1 MVSAWKKC
9 QYHTDTHWARSLN
22 TLWWTQLG
30 CALHSDQ
37 LTRGHTRMGT
47 APSQPHSPSQH
58 SLPTTHCTLHAC
70 TPLSAAGHMTTLLG
84 GRSLG
89 WLVGSFAGDAPHSTH
104 PLQSGGHKVGGD
116 HLTPSALR
124 GPRPPGWTSTGGH
137 PIVIGMCA
145 CVCCVCGPLVPVSLV
160 QLTGLRQYRIPCQSV
175 TPGSFTPCG
184 GLWVGHFLGGAT

>member
-1 MVSAWKKC
+1 MEEVSIP
-9 QYHTDTHWARSLN
+9 YRHTLGTQSQHTLVDTTWVCTPLRP
-22 TLWWTQLG
+22 T
-30 CALHSDQ
+30 HSWSH
-37 LTRGHTRMGT
+37 RKGT

-70 TPLSAAGHMTTLLG
+70 TPLSAAGHMTTLLA

-124 GPRPPGWTSTGGH
+124 GPRPPGWTSTGEH

-160 QLTGLRQYRIPCQSV
+160 QLTGLWQYRIPCQSV

-184 GLWVGHFLGGAT
+184 GLWVGHFLGGAA